1 MIDKS
6 FSEANQEKETDK
18 GVKVAAAKVEKT
30 KARVGTLETGKA
42 AKQERQDAGLK
53 EETAVAKLARG
64 GKKKREETVEVE
76 RGGVVAVGRAEKKGE
91 GVTSNAV
98 KRSEVEADTSIS
110 KRSKH
115 KHWRRDGDGAGDRRL
130 RRIGGGG

>member
-1 MIDKS
+1 M
-6 FSEANQEKETDK
+6 
-18 GVKVAAAKVEKT
+18 KVAAAKVEKT

-42 AKQERQDAGLK
+42 ANQERQDAGLK

-76 RGGVVAVGRAEKKGE
+76 RGGVVAVGRAEKEGE
-91 GVTSNAV
+91 GVTSNAA
-98 KRSEVEADTSIS
+98 KRSEVEVATSIS

-115 KHWRRDGDGAGDRRL
+115 KHWRRDVDGAGDRRL